1 MIIPA
6 PILQQTQFILSKM
19 RDKWNYVAKIEELD
33 AFYAEQIQEL
43 RTAINVIDYEADRV
57 EKNGKPDDKNIQMF
71 MKLENLE
78 KKHKE
83 AAEPLWQELDQI
95 IKLTEYIDSMN
106 DDVGIALKMF
116 YPFPSPNRKGS
127 VLPPAYKREIAEELG
142 IEKEDVGALL
152 RSGERKC
159 AIFLMKNKVL

>member
-57 EKNGKPDDKNIQMF
+57 EKNGKPDDKNIQML

-83 AAEPLWQELDQI
+83 AAEPLWQELEQI
-95 IKLTEYIDSMN
+95 IQLTAYIDSMN
-106 DDVGIALKMF
+106 DDIGIALKMF
-116 YPFPSPNRKGS
+116 YPFPSASRKGS
-127 VLPPAYKREIAEELG
+127 VLPPAYKRDIAEELG

-159 AIFLMKNKVL
+159 AIFLMKNKLL